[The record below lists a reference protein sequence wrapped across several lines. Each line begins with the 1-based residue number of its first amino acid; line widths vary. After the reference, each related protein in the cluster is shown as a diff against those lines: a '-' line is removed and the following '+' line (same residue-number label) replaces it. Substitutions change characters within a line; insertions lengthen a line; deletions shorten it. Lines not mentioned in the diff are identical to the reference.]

1 MCNYRRDNSREI
13 PKTGR
18 GFKIVSDYGDGK
30 WEAPIKRIT
39 FHKHNVWD
47 EDYSY
52 HRMEFGFCFFMTFSD
67 ASILLNEMLNE
78 MFNEEDRLFQ
88 IVEIEYKGGI
98 CIQKESYNWVG
109 YNSCLCKEFTFIDY
123 PICDNKEE

>member
-1 MCNYRRDNSREI
+1 MCNYKREDAKDI

-18 GFKIVSDYGDGK
+18 GFKIVLDYGDGE

-39 FHKHNVWD
+39 FYKHNVWD
-47 EDYSY
+47 EECSA
-52 HRMEFGFCFFMTFSD
+52 HKAECGFCFFMTLSD
-67 ASILLNEMLNE
+67 ASILLKELPLRSMCK
-78 MFNEEDRLFQ
+78 

-98 CIQKESYNWVG
+98 CMQKERYNWTY

-123 PICDNKEE
+123 PFAS